1 MTGCRDSL
9 ATEQS
14 GGPAIWNPRVARSP
28 GCLGTVCPAAM
39 PMVMFLGEVR
49 KAAGRATLDVKADSV
64 GGLLATLRDAVN
76 PAFAELLCRGGAL
89 QPDVEVLVNGRNIEF
104 MQGLDTALRPAD
116 QVTIFYSGVRGFPG
130 G

>member
-1 MTGCRDSL
+1 
-9 ATEQS
+9 
-14 GGPAIWNPRVARSP
+14 
-28 GCLGTVCPAAM
+28 
-39 PMVMFLGEVR
+39 MVMFLGEVR

>member
-1 MTGCRDSL
+1 
-9 ATEQS
+9 
-14 GGPAIWNPRVARSP
+14 
-28 GCLGTVCPAAM
+28 M
-39 PMVMFLGEVR
+39 PVVTFLGEVR

-64 GGLLATLRDAVN
+64 RGLLTALYQAIN
-76 PAFAELLCRGGAL
+76 PAFARLLFTDGVL

-104 MQGLDTALRPAD
+104 LQMLDTSLRPTD